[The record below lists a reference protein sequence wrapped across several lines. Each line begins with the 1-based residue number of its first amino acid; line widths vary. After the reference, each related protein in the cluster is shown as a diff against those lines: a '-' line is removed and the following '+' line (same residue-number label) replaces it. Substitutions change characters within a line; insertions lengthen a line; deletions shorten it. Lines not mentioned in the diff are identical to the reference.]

1 MGKTS
6 YGTGHNV
13 AMTWTEIKPAVSN
26 CRTLWLQIWLLVAVQ
41 VFVSLMHVHF
51 GWIVVITVHDYFVS
65 TWGCWR
71 RGKKCMFVGVLSCL
85 VSVCMEVQNVY
96 QAVSLGSKLE
106 IHSFLGI
113 SSFPLLPVQTP
124 QSGAS
129 KWQQLLSAVG
139 SFLSL
144 SV

>member
-1 MGKTS
+1 
-6 YGTGHNV
+6 
-13 AMTWTEIKPAVSN
+13 
-26 CRTLWLQIWLLVAVQ
+26 
-41 VFVSLMHVHF
+41 
-51 GWIVVITVHDYFVS
+51 
-65 TWGCWR
+65 
-71 RGKKCMFVGVLSCL
+71 MFVGVLSCL

-96 QAVSLGSKLE
+96 QAISLGSKLE

-113 SSFPLLPVQTP
+113 FSFPLLPVQTP
-124 QSGAS
+124 QSGAR